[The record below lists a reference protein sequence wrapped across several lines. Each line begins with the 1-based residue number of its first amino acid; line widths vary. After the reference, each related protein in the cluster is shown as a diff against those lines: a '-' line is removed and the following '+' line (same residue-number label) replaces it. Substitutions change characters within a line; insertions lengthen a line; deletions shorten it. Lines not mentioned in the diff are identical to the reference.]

1 MAKRIER
8 YFLVIR
14 HGYFRQ
20 GVWVKA
26 RSKTEAK
33 RRVYNKQGHIYGD
46 MEFTNMAASSFGIN
60 REQIEEP

>member
-1 MAKRIER
+1 MTKRTER
-8 YFLVIR
+8 HFLVIR

-33 RRVYNKQGHIYGD
+33 RKVYEGQGDQYGQ
-46 MEFTNMAASSFGIN
+46 MEFTSMAASSFGVN
-60 REQIEEP
+60 RSEPIE